1 MLLQVPEVFPIQFRH
16 RTVLSQYSSV
26 QHLLEL
32 PEVFPIQFCH
42 PPPEVF
48 VLGFQRDEQPI
59 RHGAG
64 DTSGDTILYP
74 SQCNVLCAVNSQGNK
89 VKCAW

>member
-32 PEVFPIQFCH
+32 PEVFPIQFRH

-48 VLGFQRDEQPI
+48 VLRLEGDEQTI
-59 RHGAG
+59 RHGTG
-64 DTSGDTILYP
+64 DTSG
-74 SQCNVLCAVNSQGNK
+74 V
-89 VKCAW
+89 